1 MEVDLFLL
9 WGVLAVIC
17 FSLLRLSAFRCCLAV
32 LRRRQIRELLVSLL
46 LCLHDA
52 LASLLLDLVGVAGA
66 GVNTLADVREV
77 CVVDAPLAEA
87 DLVVSEILA
96 PLDPELLALLCSR
109 GISRVLL
116 LLFAEFLVGLALA
129 WSEA

>member
-32 LRRRQIRELLVSLL
+32 LRRRQIRKFLVSLL

-52 LASLLLDLVGVAGA
+52 MAPLLLDVIGGAGA
-66 GVNTLADVREV
+66 
-77 CVVDAPLAEA
+77 
-87 DLVVSEILA
+87 
-96 PLDPELLALLCSR
+96 
-109 GISRVLL
+109 
-116 LLFAEFLVGLALA
+116 
-129 WSEA
+129 